1 MQSVPARSLAD
12 MENEP
17 TESAVQQ
24 DVLAENTTTLVIW
37 SVPFSPPRLS
47 PFHNFTLPRYHLL
60 DYVYTAFR
68 HPHMEIPT
76 EPKTIWFVPF
86 FSACPL
92 LMTLPYPGTSTTSTP
107 SSAMLIWR
115 LPLLSSP
122 CPDSELIRIRW
133 RWRQS
138 HRRFRRAYIFD
149 IWAERAFKFWIT
161 GVSTAGIPDR
171 KEEAKFS
178 EDNWGASTVG
188 YIDSINKLSR
198 RQFAHRGDRH
208 WHCEQVKR
216 VILVSP

>member
-1 MQSVPARSLAD
+1 M
-12 MENEP
+12 
-17 TESAVQQ
+17 
-24 DVLAENTTTLVIW
+24 W
-37 SVPFSPPRLS
+37 
-47 PFHNFTLPRYHLL
+47 YHLL
-60 DYVYTAFR
+60 DYVYTAFC

-115 LPLLSSP
+115 LPPPSSP

-178 EDNWGASTVG
+178 EDNWGASTVDIG
-188 YIDSINKLSR
+188 TI
-198 RQFAHRGDRH
+198 
-208 WHCEQVKR
+208 
-216 VILVSP
+216 

>member
-1 MQSVPARSLAD
+1 
-12 MENEP
+12 MERTP
-17 TESAVQQ
+17 WTSGTTSSTTSTPPSA
-24 DVLAENTTTLVIW
+24 TLIW
-37 SVPFSPPRLS
+37 RSPPS
-47 PFHNFTLPRYHLL
+47 Q
-60 DYVYTAFR
+60 
-68 HPHMEIPT
+68 
-76 EPKTIWFVPF
+76 KQ
-86 FSACPL
+86 S
-92 LMTLPYPGTSTTSTP
+92 GTSTTSTP

-115 LPLLSSP
+115 LPLPSSP
-122 CPDSELIRIRW
+122 CPNSELIRTRW

-208 WHCEQVKR
+208 WHRERAKR
-216 VILVSP
+216 VVLVSP